1 MFRKA
6 HIERPCSFVPSKQER
21 QEAFV
26 QRAREEC
33 LSPQQVIE
41 HASFFPKVPKEK
53 IKVLAWP
60 KL

>member
-1 MFRKA
+1 MD
-6 HIERPCSFVPSKQER
+6 RPRSFVPSKRER

-26 QRAREEC
+26 QRVRNEG
-33 LSPQQVIE
+33 LSPQEAVEQ
-41 HASFFPKVPKEK
+41 ASFFPKVSKEK